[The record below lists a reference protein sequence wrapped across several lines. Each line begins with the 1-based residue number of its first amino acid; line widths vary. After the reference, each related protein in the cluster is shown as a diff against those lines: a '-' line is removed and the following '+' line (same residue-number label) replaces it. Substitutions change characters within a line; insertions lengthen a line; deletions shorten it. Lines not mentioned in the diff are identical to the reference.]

1 MSVTDTNS
9 NRFGPIQTFSF
20 LFRLRV
26 PKRRHCSPADE
37 VDDQAELYIQDPAA
51 LQTLPPTPVRL
62 RQAANGSPTYL
73 LLRSGTAAPAGERL
87 YSDATYS
94 LDRVKTP

>member
-1 MSVTDTNS
+1 M
-9 NRFGPIQTFSF
+9 
-20 LFRLRV
+20 
-26 PKRRHCSPADE
+26 
-37 VDDQAELYIQDPAA
+37 DDQAELYIQDPAA